1 VSGSE
6 EYSTIADVPTTPRS
20 RLERWATRAGMISLA
35 LVVLA
40 ASVGLLGPRKGNT
53 SASAGGSRL
62 AVEYPA
68 ITRAGEPAPLNIR
81 VESATGFGD
90 KIELA
95 VCDDFFDD
103 LDFQNWYPN
112 PSGETGDA
120 SELSYE
126 FDPPDGDVLEVTL
139 DARSGP
145 GEFGEIQ
152 DCTVKVVDKGAELV
166 SVSFNT
172 WRMP

>member
-1 VSGSE
+1 MSGNE
-6 EYSTIADVPTTPRS
+6 HYSTTSDVPTTPRS
-20 RLERWATRAGMISLA
+20 GLERWATRAGLIALA

-40 ASVGLLGPRKGNT
+40 GSVGLLGPRKGST
-53 SASAGGSRL
+53 SASGGGYRL
-62 AVEYPA
+62 EVEYPA

-81 VESATGFGD
+81 VESATGFDD

-112 PSGETGDA
+112 PSGETGDF
-120 SELSYE
+120 SEVSYE
-126 FDPPDGDVLEVTL
+126 FDPPEGRVFEVTL

-152 DCTVKVVDKGAELV
+152 DCSVKVVHKDVELV